1 VRSWIESPRKRRRL
15 VWLGGLVVA
24 AAVAVGVIFAIP
36 SPKKENVNPTG
47 AEGLAQTVPQTN
59 LPLKPSDRHAI
70 DAVLAKFIPAAVAR
84 RNADQAW
91 AFAGPGLKAASTLA
105 EWKKGNSPV
114 PYYPV
119 RERTFTG
126 WPTKDVERKLVV
138 LSLLVHPLPGSKLG
152 DYTFSVT
159 AVKPRS
165 QWLIDQIYTIAIN
178 NPRARL
184 AARGR
189 AARLRCAQ
197 HWIELL
203 VDEAAA
209 RQLVAAPDRRHPLAR
224 HRGPALARDR
234 PVRQIAPPAPQA
246 RGDRAE
252 RAAAAPLDLHVELGL
267 AAGCPAARRCRDA
280 TRA

>member
-1 VRSWIESPRKRRRL
+1 M
-15 VWLGGLVVA
+15 WLGGLVVA

-59 LPLKPSDRHAI
+59 LPLKPDDRRAI
-70 DAVLAKFIPAAVAR
+70 DAVLAKFIPAAVGR

-91 AFAGPGLKAASTLA
+91 TFAGPGLKAASTLA

-159 AVKPRS
+159 AVKQRS

-178 NPRARL
+178 NPVRGSQHEVGPLDFGAPSTGSSSSSTKPRLGSSWLLPIVGILSLVIVVPLSLGIVLFVRSRRRRRKL
-184 AARGR
+184 AATG
-189 AARLRCAQ
+189 Q
-197 HWIELL
+197 SEL
-203 VDEAAA
+203 
-209 RQLVAAPDRRHPLAR
+209 PPL
-224 HRGPALARDR
+224 PSTFKSKKD
-234 PVRQIAPPAPQA
+234 
-246 RGDRAE
+246 
-252 RAAAAPLDLHVELGL
+252 
-267 AAGCPAARRCRDA
+267 
-280 TRA
+280 